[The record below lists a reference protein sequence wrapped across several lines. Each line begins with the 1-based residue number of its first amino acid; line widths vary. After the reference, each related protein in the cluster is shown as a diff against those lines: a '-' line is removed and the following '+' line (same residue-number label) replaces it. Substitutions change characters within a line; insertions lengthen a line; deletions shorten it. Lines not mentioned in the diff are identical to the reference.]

1 MDDQGEFGSSAMKT
15 KMSRSEKLV
24 SSLAVVVILAGFAA
38 DKLRV
43 VGHTNPYPFAAT
55 TMVRS
60 NFAATAHLRRYGTMV
75 AVGGPARAAGSLQ

>member
-1 MDDQGEFGSSAMKT
+1 MKT

-38 DKLRV
+38 DKLAIR
-43 VGHTNPYPFAAT
+43 TPYPFAAT
-55 TMVRS
+55 TMARS
-60 NFAATAHLRRYGTMV
+60 NFAATTHQRRYGTMV